1 MPKKLFE
8 PNWFILQNFH
18 GQWYTDA
25 DELEKYLRFR
35 HNVPIKDYFKA
46 LAKKTPAIYKFTP
59 VAPLNILKKYMMSP
73 IADTPLYGTRAWINN
88 GIKDRITAFY
98 GSMEQYRAI
107 PKSWKDFEVIIP
119 DKNDMRYLDHGYDE
133 SVSFDKLKI
142 KDMQKAAEFRGGECV
157 SKKLGKD
164 MYTPIKW
171 KCHCGHEFEMSP
183 NLVLKG
189 GHWCP
194 ECLPMPWNYD
204 EIAKHN
210 PFFAQVWYSH
220 HAKDENNVYTDDIYY
235 AYSKD

>member
-1 MPKKLFE
+1 MREFGNDYNLLQPRGDNRGFADLAPSNDEIIERKTLSRGEKITI
-8 PNWFILQNFH
+8 FIAVLAIFISCLS
-18 GQWYTDA
+18 Y
-25 DELEKYLRFR
+25 
-35 HNVPIKDYFKA
+35 A
-46 LAKKTPAIYKFTP
+46 LIH
-59 VAPLNILKKYMMSP
+59 PL
-73 IADTPLYGTRAWINN
+73 
-88 GIKDRITAFY
+88 
-98 GSMEQYRAI
+98 
-107 PKSWKDFEVIIP
+107 
-119 DKNDMRYLDHGYDE
+119 
-133 SVSFDKLKI
+133 DKLKI